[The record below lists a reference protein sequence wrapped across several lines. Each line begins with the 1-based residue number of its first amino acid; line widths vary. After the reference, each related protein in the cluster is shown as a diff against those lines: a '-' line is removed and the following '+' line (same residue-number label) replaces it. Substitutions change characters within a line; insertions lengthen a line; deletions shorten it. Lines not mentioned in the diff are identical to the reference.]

1 MRLFFFVLS
10 NVHAVVWPGGQG
22 AKIKAMDARNI
33 RIGESGLEE
42 LVQRLRQQGQPQTLE
57 ALTEQYLIILKR
69 LIGVQEGS

>member
-1 MRLFFFVLS
+1 MR
-10 NVHAVVWPGGQG
+10 WCGQ
-22 AKIKAMDARNI
+22 ADKEQNKTMDARNI
-33 RIGESGLEE
+33 RIGESGLDE